1 MKTFK
6 RLLSYAKPLG
16 SFIPI
21 YTLLSILY
29 TLFGV
34 FNLVL
39 FMPLLEILFKINTK
53 AEVLLHP
60 GSFQY
65 SFTYLKKLF
74 YFQSQTLSENYG
86 ESSTLLFVCGI
97 MISSVFFSNLF
108 LYIGQRILGKLNAFA
123 ITRLREEAFKKIIS
137 LHLGFFSGEKKG
149 DLIARL
155 TNDIHQAEDSIQFS
169 FRLLLREPFLV
180 IGYFCAL
187 FVIHPQLSLFTLIVL
202 PVSGALIG
210 VISRK
215 LRKSSKMGQESQS
228 HVLSLIDES
237 ISGLRVI
244 KAFNGEKYINRK
256 FKHHNNYYRKILQT
270 IVNLRELA
278 SPISQF
284 MGVIVVSVILVYGG
298 NKILEAQQI
307 GNTAL
312 TGQSF
317 LIFIMIFAMLL
328 QPLKDMSRAASYV
341 QRGLASADRVFH
353 VIDQKTEIFD
363 KENPVTLDTFS
374 DKIELKNIVFQ
385 YEKEGPNIINN
396 INLSIKKGKTI
407 ALVGPSGGGKSTL
420 IDLIPRFHDPK
431 SGSIEI
437 DGTDIRDYSLF
448 SLRKQMGIVTQESIL
463 FNDTVKNNIAFGIG
477 ASDEDIEKAARIA
490 NAHEFITN
498 LDKGYN
504 TSIGDRGNNLSG
516 GQRQRLTIAR
526 AVLANPPILLLD
538 EATSALDS
546 ESEHLVQEALNNL
559 MKNRTSIIIAHRLS
573 TIQNAD
579 EIIVLQKGEIAERG
593 THEELMTSEG
603 IYFKLQEMQSH

>member
-6 RLLSYAKPLG
+6 RLLSYAKPLKG
-16 SFIPI
+16 FIPT
-21 YTLLSILY
+21 YVLLSLLY
-29 TLFGV
+29 SFFGV

-39 FMPLLEILFKINTK
+39 FIPLLQILFQKNTVP
-53 AEVLLHP
+53 EVLVEP
-60 GSFQY
+60 VFQY
-65 SFTYLKKLF
+65 SIEYLKERF
-74 YFQSQTLSENYG
+74 YYKFYLLIETQG
-86 ESSTLLFVCGI
+86 ESSALLAVCGI
-97 MISSVFFSNLF
+97 MVLAVFSSNVF
-108 LYIGQRILGKLNAFA
+108 LYLGQRILGKLNAIA
-123 ITRLREEAFKKIIS
+123 ITKLREEAFNKIIS

-149 DLIARL
+149 DLISRL
-155 TNDIHQAEDSIQFS
+155 TTDIQQAEDSIQFS
-169 FRLLLREPFLV
+169 FRMLLREPFMV
-180 IGYFCAL
+180 IFSFGAL
-187 FVIHPQLSLFTLIVL
+187 FYIHPQLSLFTLIVL

-237 ISGLRVI
+237 ISGLRVV
-244 KAFNGEKYINRK
+244 KAFNGEGYINRK
-256 FKHHNNYYRKILQT
+256 FKHHNNYYRRILQT

-284 MGVIVVSVILVYGG
+284 MGVIVVSVILIYGG
-298 NKILEAQQI
+298 NKILDAQEI
-307 GNTAL
+307 GGSTL
-312 TGQSF
+312 TGESF
-317 LIFIMIFAMLL
+317 LAFIVIFAMLL
-328 QPLKDMSRAASYV
+328 QPLKDISRAISYV

-353 VIDQKTEIFD
+353 VIDQKTKIFD
-363 KENPVTLDTFS
+363 KKNPNILETFS
-374 DKIELKNIVFQ
+374 DKIELKNVVFQ
-385 YEKEGPNIINN
+385 YEKEGAKILNKIDLVIP
-396 INLSIKKGKTI
+396 KGKTI

-420 IDLIPRFHDPK
+420 IDLIPRFHDPIK
-431 SGSIEI
+431 GSIEI
-437 DGTDIRDYSLF
+437 DGVNIKDYSLF
-448 SLRKQMGIVTQESIL
+448 SLREQMGIVTQESIL

-490 NAHEFITN
+490 NAHNFIVN

-573 TIQNAD
+573 TIQSAD
-579 EIIVLQKGEIAERG
+579 EIIVLDKGEIAERG
-593 THEELMTSEG
+593 THDELMSSKG